1 MWTGDGPAVGS
12 EALVVGVGGRAG
24 GAVVVRVNGEREIE
38 TEVRGRPRVM
48 AHSLLELSLE

>member
-12 EALVVGVGGRAG
+12 EALVVGVGGRGG

-48 AHSLLELSLE
+48 AHSLLELSME